1 MPKPTLVDVAKVAG
15 VSAITVSRA
24 LRSPDM
30 VSDSL
35 QKKVR
40 EAVKITGY
48 MPNKSAS
55 ALASNRTNSVVV
67 VIPSITNNVFT
78 DVMTGVAEALSSA
91 ELTMQI
97 GNAGYDPEEEE
108 RLLRSFLNPAPHG
121 VILAGVEQTSET
133 LRMLKNI
140 DVPVVQIMDL
150 ANDPIGKIVGFSN
163 VDAAEAGTRH
173 LVEQGY
179 RHIGFLGAQ
188 MDPRSQQRLAGF
200 KHALEKAGQFDS
212 RSTATTNLPSDVR
225 MGATLLS
232 KLVSQYP
239 ECDAV
244 FCNNDDLALGALF
257 ECHRR
262 GIKVPFDFGI
272 CGFNNLGI
280 TGECVPSITTIETPR
295 KEIGRLAGKILS
307 LDTSEAYDRKI
318 DLGYSLV
325 QRESTSR

>member
-35 QKKVR
+35 REKVHEAVR
-40 EAVKITGY
+40 ETGY

-55 ALASNRTNSVVV
+55 ALASNRTRSVVV
-67 VIPSITNNVFT
+67 VIPSISNNVFT
-78 DVMTGVAEALSSA
+78 DVMAGVAEALA
-91 ELTMQI
+91 TAQLTMQI

-121 VILAGVEQTSET
+121 VILAGVEQTPET
-133 LRMLKNI
+133 LKMLENV

-150 ANDPIGKIVGFSN
+150 DDNPIGKIVGFSN
-163 VDAAEAGTRH
+163 TDAAEAGTRH

-179 RHIGFLGAQ
+179 KHIGFLGAQ

-200 KHALEKAGQFDS
+200 KRALEKAGQFDP
-212 RSTATTNLPSDVR
+212 RSTATTNLPSDVQ
-225 MGATLLS
+225 MGATLLG

-262 GIKVPFDFGI
+262 GIRVPLDFGI

-280 TGECVPSITTIETPR
+280 TGECFPSVTTVETPR
-295 KEIGRLAGKILS
+295 KEIGRLAGQILS
-307 LDTSEAYDRKI
+307 VDASEGYDKTI

-325 QRESTSR
+325 QRESTTR